1 MNFKSY
7 IAILFAIVFFGKFL
21 VMDSK
26 LLVVILDA
34 DEIAYINP
42 FCKKQNAKFDGKDFQ
57 KSFIADSN
65 HLNIIMD
72 SFCNAPF
79 KFELFSWDS
88 KIIPGESQPYAH
100 YTPSLPKTAQERFYP
115 PPKV

>member
-1 MNFKSY
+1 MNYKSY

-42 FCKKQNAKFDGKDFQ
+42 FCKKQNAKIDGKDFQ
-57 KSFIADSN
+57 KSFNADSN

-79 KFELFSWDS
+79 KFEVYNWEYRILSE
-88 KIIPGESQPYAH
+88 ESRAYAYH
-100 YTPSLPKTAQERFYP
+100 TPSLPQSNLDRFYP
-115 PPKV
+115 PPRV